1 MKKIVRYVIIHY
13 LLTMFNTNKEVK
25 DDICRS
31 RFALFI
37 NNIKRDIK
45 RRRHHY
51 REPSRIP
58 IKAALKHCGFVGKEK
73 HNNDGYTR
81 SMEINKAT
89 FMHHAKMPAGHLV
102 DFKNS
107 FIICPSV
114 GGMASLVYPL
124 LRYSFIFAD
133 QQTDFWGQLVTSLRS
148 LSVLNVTSLGMC
160 ECSFMPGGGVGG

>member
-1 MKKIVRYVIIHY
+1 
-13 LLTMFNTNKEVK
+13 MFNTNKEVK

-58 IKAALKHCGFVGKEK
+58 IKALKALKHCGFVDKEK
-73 HNNDGYTR
+73 QNNDGYTR

-102 DFKNS
+102 SIKSPLFKERNFFENKS
-107 FIICPSV
+107 SRAKASTDWSSDGRGGEGRGRV
-114 GGMASLVYPL
+114 GS
-124 LRYSFIFAD
+124 
-133 QQTDFWGQLVTSLRS
+133 SLRTAS
-148 LSVLNVTSLGMC
+148 HMDSSIPHLGAISNPQANKALVL
-160 ECSFMPGGGVGG
+160 

>member
-13 LLTMFNTNKEVK
+13 LLTMFNSNKEVK

-45 RRRHHY
+45 RRWHHY

-58 IKAALKHCGFVGKEK
+58 IKALKALKHCGFIDKEK
-73 HNNDGYTR
+73 QNNDGYTR

-102 DFKNS
+102 SYTIKKVMTSNLTFGKTEEQLLNK
-107 FIICPSV
+107 SV
-114 GGMASLVYPL
+114 SQQCTNTL
-124 LRYSFIFAD
+124 L
-133 QQTDFWGQLVTSLRS
+133 TD
-148 LSVLNVTSLGMC
+148 NC
-160 ECSFMPGGGVGG
+160 ERKIKE

>member
-13 LLTMFNTNKEVK
+13 LLTMFNTNKQVK

-45 RRRHHY
+45 RRRYHY

-58 IKAALKHCGFVGKEK
+58 IKALKALKHCGFVDKEK
-73 HNNDGYTR
+73 QNNDGYTR

-102 DFKNS
+102 PHTNS
-107 FIICPSV
+107 LITRLNSQRP
-114 GGMASLVYPL
+114 P
-124 LRYSFIFAD
+124 
-133 QQTDFWGQLVTSLRS
+133 VTQ
-148 LSVLNVTSLGMC
+148 
-160 ECSFMPGGGVGG
+160 

>member
-1 MKKIVRYVIIHY
+1 MKKIVRYVIIYY

-58 IKAALKHCGFVGKEK
+58 MKALKALKHCGFVDKEK
-73 HNNDGYTR
+73 QNNDGYTR

-89 FMHHAKMPAGHLV
+89 FMHHAKMPTGHLV
-102 DFKNS
+102 TKK
-107 FIICPSV
+107 IRGLHVI
-114 GGMASLVYPL
+114 
-124 LRYSFIFAD
+124 
-133 QQTDFWGQLVTSLRS
+133 TDFRPPKKNMRNEHGTPILPEIPVDLELSWTTISICFS
-148 LSVLNVTSLGMC
+148 LSTRRFIHCIKYRVF
-160 ECSFMPGGGVGG
+160 FMAI

>member
-37 NNIKRDIK
+37 NNIKR
-45 RRRHHY
+45 RRHHY
-51 REPSRIP
+51 REPSRIA
-58 IKAALKHCGFVGKEK
+58 IKALKALKHCGFVDKEK
-73 HNNDGYTR
+73 QNNDGYTR

-102 DFKNS
+102 SAENS
-107 FIICPSV
+107 TETL
-114 GGMASLVYPL
+114 ATQ
-124 LRYSFIFAD
+124 A
-133 QQTDFWGQLVTSLRS
+133 TSNAIS
-148 LSVLNVTSLGMC
+148 
-160 ECSFMPGGGVGG
+160 

>member
-58 IKAALKHCGFVGKEK
+58 IKAQSKALKHCGFVDKEK
-73 HNNDGYTR
+73 QNNDGYTRR

-89 FMHHAKMPAGHLV
+89 FMHHAKMPAGHLAILYL
-102 DFKNS
+102 KTT
-107 FIICPSV
+107 FIRT
-114 GGMASLVYPL
+114 
-124 LRYSFIFAD
+124 LR
-133 QQTDFWGQLVTSLRS
+133 LRFS
-148 LSVLNVTSLGMC
+148 PNFEKMYGLKLEHPQAQPNCT
-160 ECSFMPGGGVGG
+160 CSYKKGV

>member
-58 IKAALKHCGFVGKEK
+58 IKALKALKHCRFVDKEK
-73 HNNDGYTR
+73 QNNDGYTR

-102 DFKNS
+102 PRDA
-107 FIICPSV
+107 PV
-114 GGMASLVYPL
+114 GHRRGNNPVEYVV
-124 LRYSFIFAD
+124 FF
-133 QQTDFWGQLVTSLRS
+133 FFFFFFVTRS
-148 LSVLNVTSLGMC
+148 QKSNV
-160 ECSFMPGGGVGG
+160 EY

>member
-1 MKKIVRYVIIHY
+1 
-13 LLTMFNTNKEVK
+13 MFNTNKEVK

-58 IKAALKHCGFVGKEK
+58 IKALKALKHCGFVDKEK
-73 HNNDGYTR
+73 QNNDGYTR

-102 DFKNS
+102 LYGVYKNRKGKKINM
-107 FIICPSV
+107 IIQ
-114 GGMASLVYPL
+114 
-124 LRYSFIFAD
+124 I
-133 QQTDFWGQLVTSLRS
+133 TDGRTRTIHVCFDSDRVAAIT
-148 LSVLNVTSLGMC
+148 
-160 ECSFMPGGGVGG
+160 

>member
-1 MKKIVRYVIIHY
+1 
-13 LLTMFNTNKEVK
+13 MFNTNKEVK

-58 IKAALKHCGFVGKEK
+58 IKALKALKHCGFVDKEK
-73 HNNDGYTR
+73 QNNDGYTR

-102 DFKNS
+102 LK
-107 FIICPSV
+107 FIEYFPDCVSALSCLFL
-114 GGMASLVYPL
+114 ASLGQPL
-124 LRYSFIFAD
+124 SE
-133 QQTDFWGQLVTSLRS
+133 QLNNGDVTKTRRRRQ
-148 LSVLNVTSLGMC
+148 MAQ
-160 ECSFMPGGGVGG
+160 

>member
-13 LLTMFNTNKEVK
+13 LLTMFNTNEEVK

-51 REPSRIP
+51 REPTRIP
-58 IKAALKHCGFVGKEK
+58 IKALKHCGFVDKEK
-73 HNNDGYTR
+73 QNNDGYTR

-102 DFKNS
+102 S
-107 FIICPSV
+107 LMIMPSP
-114 GGMASLVYPL
+114 GA
-124 LRYSFIFAD
+124 RH
-133 QQTDFWGQLVTSLRS
+133 TGQ
-148 LSVLNVTSLGMC
+148 
-160 ECSFMPGGGVGG
+160 

>member
-58 IKAALKHCGFVGKEK
+58 IKALKALKHCGFVDKEK
-73 HNNDGYTR
+73 QNNDGYTR

-102 DFKNS
+102 PYKTRSNLLNKHFPLFLCAYCS
-107 FIICPSV
+107 SV
-114 GGMASLVYPL
+114 PTIPL
-124 LRYSFIFAD
+124 LF
-133 QQTDFWGQLVTSLRS
+133 
-148 LSVLNVTSLGMC
+148 SVNETAISY
-160 ECSFMPGGGVGG
+160 P

>member
-1 MKKIVRYVIIHY
+1 MEHNVYQFQFLSHDYHILALQQIV
-13 LLTMFNTNKEVK
+13 NTNKQVK

-58 IKAALKHCGFVGKEK
+58 IKALKALKHCGFVDKEK
-73 HNNDGYTR
+73 QNNDGYTR

-102 DFKNS
+102 I
-107 FIICPSV
+107 FILP
-114 GGMASLVYPL
+114 
-124 LRYSFIFAD
+124 
-133 QQTDFWGQLVTSLRS
+133 RS
-148 LSVLNVTSLGMC
+148 RKRQCLILIEV
-160 ECSFMPGGGVGG
+160 

>member
-58 IKAALKHCGFVGKEK
+58 IKGLKHCGFVDKEK
-73 HNNDGYTR
+73 QNNDGYTR

-102 DFKNS
+102 
-107 FIICPSV
+107 I
-114 GGMASLVYPL
+114 L
-124 LRYSFIFAD
+124 
-133 QQTDFWGQLVTSLRS
+133 QTSANDPFM
-148 LSVLNVTSLGMC
+148 LSTYLTMKIKI
-160 ECSFMPGGGVGG
+160 

>member
-31 RFALFI
+31 RFTLFI

-58 IKAALKHCGFVGKEK
+58 IKALKALKHCGFVDKEK
-73 HNNDGYTR
+73 QNNDGYTR

-102 DFKNS
+102 PCDA
-107 FIICPSV
+107 PV
-114 GGMASLVYPL
+114 GHRRGNNPVEYVFFLI
-124 LRYSFIFAD
+124 FIF
-133 QQTDFWGQLVTSLRS
+133 VTRS
-148 LSVLNVTSLGMC
+148 RKKQCRILIEV
-160 ECSFMPGGGVGG
+160 

>member
-1 MKKIVRYVIIHY
+1 
-13 LLTMFNTNKEVK
+13 MFNTNKEVK

-58 IKAALKHCGFVGKEK
+58 IKALKALKHCGFVDKEK
-73 HNNDGYTR
+73 QNNDGYTR

-102 DFKNS
+102 LLILK
-107 FIICPSV
+107 SV
-114 GGMASLVYPL
+114 YLNPKSKYALNTYRNPL
-124 LRYSFIFAD
+124 QSSSVFYSIFNLLLE
-133 QQTDFWGQLVTSLRS
+133 TGF
-148 LSVLNVTSLGMC
+148 
-160 ECSFMPGGGVGG
+160 